1 MAALKTADIRNMSVE
16 ERNQKLKELRDELMH
31 ERGVSAMGG
40 APSSP
45 GAIRALRLNIAE
57 ICPVCGLP
65 KELCMCEEIAREQQT
80 VRISI
85 DSRRYGKTVTVIDG
99 IDENDIDIGDLAK
112 QLKNK
117 CAAGGTCK
125 DGRIELQG
133 DHKKRVKTVLEEMGF
148 RTEVR

>member
-1 MAALKTADIRNMSVE
+1 MS
-16 ERNQKLKELRDELMH
+16 
-31 ERGVSAMGG
+31 
-40 APSSP
+40 
-45 GAIRALRLNIAE
+45 E
-57 ICPVCGLP
+57 ICPKCGLP
-65 KELCMCEEIAREQQT
+65 KELCMCEEIAREQQS

-99 IDENDIDIGDLAK
+99 IDGNDIDIVDLAK
-112 QLKNK
+112 TLKSR

-133 DHKKRVKTVLEEMGF
+133 EHKKKVKLVLEEMGF